1 MNGVVFWLLLFGCTV
16 APKPNIH
23 NTANAH
29 LFDAAA
35 VGDVQKVLWA
45 ISRGGDPN
53 WFHPAHQISPF
64 MVAVENGHCGVIPQL
79 LAAGAW
85 RDTRHPDTRGTAMHV
100 AATLGNDALL
110 KVLLDHELNVDARDK
125 DGETPLHAASQGR
138 SAGHLRCVEILLQS
152 AGADVTVRNSAGLS
166 PRDVA
171 ATTEI
176 RSVLH
181 NAESERARTGEL

>member
-1 MNGVVFWLLLFGCTV
+1 MVWCFGSCCLVALL
-16 APKPNIH
+16 
-23 NTANAH
+23 
-29 LFDAAA
+29 
-35 VGDVQKVLWA
+35 
-45 ISRGGDPN
+45 
-53 WFHPAHQISPF
+53 HQNLIFTTQQMLICLMQLQLVTCKKCSGQS
-64 MVAVENGHCGVIPQL
+64 VEEEIRTGFIQ
-79 LAAGAW
+79 
-85 RDTRHPDTRGTAMHV
+85 RIKSHV